1 MLKVTWQDEKVFSL
15 LVDYRPHII
24 YNPKWKI
31 LSHFAFLKLVD
42 TPPFGFHYFK
52 KSNMFVVLYSLRR
65 FSLQPLAFFYMI
77 KPRRKEFLLSQWI
90 ILSDPDF
97 NNFYCF
103 RILKQFLNSHI
114 YPKLLLFFN
123 SKGDGLQNLAKCPTE
138 QSHSLY
144 FLFTQSASVWVVRF
158 DMVFSGTL
166 VVNFQFWGSQKRFLI
181 LSLIDQFPIRYL
193 GIGRYIQQMNTLQV
207 LPLSTWILFL

>member
-1 MLKVTWQDEKVFSL
+1 MSHDEMRKSFTL
-15 LVDYRPHII
+15 LVDDRPHII
-24 YNPKWKI
+24 NNPKWKI
-31 LSHFAFLKLVD
+31 LSHFAFLKLVN
-42 TPPFGFHYFK
+42 TPPFVCGFIF
-52 KSNMFVVLYSLRR
+52 LIQR
-65 FSLQPLAFFYMI
+65 FSMQPLAFFYMI

-114 YPKLLLFFN
+114 HPNLLLFSN

-138 QSHSLY
+138 QSHNLY

>member
-1 MLKVTWQDEKVFSL
+1 MIGPTLSTILSGKFCHILHLLRLVHILFFWRYDVVMKWPPQY
-15 LVDYRPHII
+15 LVDQLTLFQPGVAESAHPLLLAPPNFFTFRHPCLPI
-24 YNPKWKI
+24 YCC
-31 LSHFAFLKLVD
+31 
-42 TPPFGFHYFK
+42 
-52 KSNMFVVLYSLRR
+52 
-65 FSLQPLAFFYMI
+65 FFY
-77 KPRRKEFLLSQWI
+77 
-90 ILSDPDF
+90 
-97 NNFYCF
+97 
-103 RILKQFLNSHI
+103 
-114 YPKLLLFFN
+114 
-123 SKGDGLQNLAKCPTE
+123 SKGDGLQNLAKCPTV

-193 GIGRYIQQMNTLQV
+193 GIGRYIQQMNTLKV